1 MVLGTN
7 LSIFLL
13 TGIMKGGTFVELL
26 VVLPLGVAGDGL
38 VGIAVFAALDDD
50 DDVLVLWLAVH
61 GEFM

>member
-1 MVLGTN
+1 MLGTN

-38 VGIAVFAALDDD
+38 VGIAVLAALDDD